1 VVFVARGSGR
11 PLWIG
16 EDRRG
21 VFFASTK
28 VALEVLEQYLPVK
41 LRKREMREGMLLAL
55 KDGAI
60 VSKERFHPD
69 LDYFEQ
75 DPLPTVRAPQERE
88 VCLSRLAAL
97 AA

>member
-1 VVFVARGSGR
+1 
-11 PLWIG
+11 
-16 EDRRG
+16 
-21 VFFASTK
+21 
-28 VALEVLEQYLPVK
+28 
-41 LRKREMREGMLLAL
+41 MREGMLLAL

-60 VSKERFHPD
+60 VRKERFHPD

-75 DPLPTVRAPQERE
+75 NPLPTVRAPQERD